1 MPETR
6 AERRLLFNRAHAR
19 DLRNNST
26 GPERYLWKILG
37 QLRSEG
43 LKFRRQQPI
52 GQYIVDFLCPALKL
66 VVELDGSQH
75 YQPEAVAYDEQ
86 RTRWLEEKGYT
97 VLRFQNID
105 VVRQRQ
111 IVVDNILA
119 ALSQKRL
126 ASGMSPFPKNPS
138 DFSTLPQGEG
148 KETA

>member
-6 AERRLLFNRAHAR
+6 AERRSLFNRAHAR

-37 QLRSEG
+37 QLRSEE

-52 GQYIVDFLCPALKL
+52 GQYIVDFLCPALKII
-66 VVELDGSQH
+66 VELDGRQH
-75 YQPEAVAYDEQ
+75 DQPETAIYDQQ
-86 RTRWLEEKGYT
+86 RTQWLEEQGYN

-105 VVRQRQ
+105 VIRQRHV
-111 IVVDNILA
+111 VVDGILA
-119 ALSQKRL
+119 AVNQKRL

-138 DFSTLPQGEG
+138 DFSTLPQGG
-148 KETA
+148 G